1 MGAAVSTAE
10 SEHLVELDVRLARE
24 WLRWRKSPGSAHP
37 RAGWRQPDGMP
48 VVSLPRF
55 SEERSLARAIFDAAV
70 EAHGWAGEVDERTG
84 AGTGP
89 RWAAMIAAS
98 TGVVTKVGD
107 TEAEACCH
115 ALVAAVPHR
124 DAFLA
129 REEREAD
136 EYANLDRNGA

>member
-1 MGAAVSTAE
+1 MSAADDDD
-10 SEHLVELDVRLARE
+10 LVELDARLARE
-24 WLRWRKSPGSAHP
+24 WLRWRKSAGSTHP

-55 SEERSLARAIFDAAV
+55 SLERTLARAIFDAAV

-107 TEAEACCH
+107 TEAEACCR

-129 REEREAD
+129 REEHEAD
-136 EYANLDRNGA
+136 EFANLERDGG